1 MENVIMANVDLLVQS
16 SLKNLQKNQNS
27 ILIKHIV

>member
-16 SLKNLQKNQNS
+16 SLKNLQENQNS